1 MDLGT
6 IIGIV
11 VGLALVLVSILL
23 KGTIVAFIDVAS
35 MLIVVGGTFAATM
48 VAFPVGSVMGA
59 MKAVLGIFFQHRID
73 YLETVRSLLKA
84 ADIVRREGP
93 LGLEKIKT
101 NNSFMATAYG
111 LVADGYRPED
121 MRSVLDIE
129 IEATVARHVEVVKIL
144 EKMAEL
150 APAWGMIG
158 TLIGLVIMLL
168 NLSDPAAIGPSM
180 AVALLTTLYGAL
192 WANLILSPSAA
203 KLSERSEREAQDMRL
218 VLEGAMG
225 MARNENPRAI
235 QQRLIGFMP
244 SEDRAA
250 LQAKGKAKAK
260 GKK

>member
-23 KGTIVAFIDVAS
+23 KGTLLAFVDVAS
-35 MLIVVGGTFAATM
+35 FLIVIGGTFAATM
-48 VAFPVGSVMGA
+48 VAFPLSTVMR
-59 MKAVLGIFFQHRID
+59 AVKSCMSIFFQHRID
-73 YLETVRSLLKA
+73 YVATVRELLKA
-84 ADIVRREGP
+84 ADAARKEGP
-93 LGLEKIKT
+93 LALEKIKT
-101 NNSFMATAYG
+101 NNEFMKTAFG

-121 MRSVLDIE
+121 IRDVLSIE
-129 IEATVARHVEVVKIL
+129 IEATTNRMEEIVNAL

-168 NLSDPAAIGPSM
+168 NLSDPSSIGPAM

-192 WANLILSPSAA
+192 AANLLLSPGAS
-203 KLSERSEREAQDMRL
+203 KLADRAEREGHNL
-218 VLEGAMG
+218 HLILEGALG

-235 QQRLIGFMP
+235 QQRLVGFMP
-244 SEDRAA
+244 PEERAM
-250 LQAKGKAKAK
+250 LQSKAMAKKK
-260 GKK
+260 G